1 MKLVALA
8 WVHHILLTD
17 FEAKEDCKMVVRK
30 EDHSLS
36 PDKLLSSNSLYSCH
50 TNHGGQKK

>member
-8 WVHHILLTD
+8 WVHCILSTE
-17 FEAKEDCKMVVRK
+17 FERKEDCKMVSK
-30 EDHSLS
+30 MEDHLFS
-36 PDKLLSSNSLYSCH
+36 PDRLSNSNSLYSCH